1 MSRPIV
7 LDASVA
13 IPLVHHEDESD
24 RWRRAVA
31 GWFRANRRVIV
42 PDHFWLE
49 VSNSLIRRHRYS
61 GTEML
66 EAVHALDD
74 VIAETVTLGR
84 PTLVLAL
91 DRAERF
97 GLSTYDAAYLALA
110 ETLDAELA
118 TIDRA
123 LGEAAGSRL
132 VSLDRQPRRLSEAVV
147 PYGSP
152 LNATWP
158 DYAGAASYLSALR
171 AELRRSGARAS
182 ARAGVSAGPRGSTA
196 PP

>member
-13 IPLVHHEDESD
+13 VPLVHREDESD
-24 RWRRAVA
+24 RWRRAA
-31 GWFRANRRVIV
+31 ASWFRANRRVIV

-66 EAVHALDD
+66 EALHVLDD
-74 VIAETVTLGR
+74 VVAETVTLGR

-110 ETLDAELA
+110 ETLDAQLA

-123 LGEAAGSRL
+123 LGQAAGPRL
-132 VSLDRQPRRLSEAVV
+132 VSGVETTHRLSEDRVG
-147 PYGSP
+147 YGTP
-152 LNATWP
+152 ARVTWP
-158 DYAGAASYLSALR
+158 DYAGAGAYLSSLR
-171 AELRRSGARAS
+171 AEVRRSQANRIAEPSGS
-182 ARAGVSAGPRGSTA
+182 SGPS
-196 PP
+196 

>member
-13 IPLVHHEDESD
+13 VPLVHHEDESD
-24 RWRRAVA
+24 RWRRAA
-31 GWFRANRRVIV
+31 ASWFRANRRVIV

-66 EAVHALDD
+66 EAMHALDD
-74 VIAETVTLGR
+74 VVTETVTLGR
-84 PTLVLAL
+84 PTLLLAL

-123 LGEAAGSRL
+123 LGQAAGPRL
-132 VSLDRQPRRLSEAVV
+132 VSGVKTTHRLSERRVG
-147 PYGSP
+147 YGP
-152 LNATWP
+152 PTRVTWP
-158 DYAGAASYLSALR
+158 DYAGAAAYLSSLRAALR
-171 AELRRSGARAS
+171 RAE
-182 ARAGVSAGPRGSTA
+182 AGRIEA
-196 PP
+196 

>member
-1 MSRPIV
+1 MRGPIV

-13 IPLVHHEDESD
+13 VPLVHHEDESD

-31 GWFRANRRVIV
+31 SWFRANRRVIV

-66 EAVHALDD
+66 EAMHVLDD
-74 VIAETVTLGR
+74 VVAETVTLGR
-84 PTLVLAL
+84 PTLMLAL

-118 TIDRA
+118 TMDRA
-123 LGEAAGSRL
+123 LGQAAGPRL
-132 VSLDRQPRRLSEAVV
+132 VSGVRTTHQLSEDRVG
-147 PYGSP
+147 YGTP
-152 LNATWP
+152 ARVTWP
-158 DYAGAASYLSALR
+158 DYAGAASYLSSLR
-171 AELRRSGARAS
+171 AGLQRSGTKGIAEAPGGAS
-182 ARAGVSAGPRGSTA
+182 PS
-196 PP
+196 

>member
-13 IPLVHHEDESD
+13 VSLVHREDESD
-24 RWRRAVA
+24 RWRQAVA
-31 GWFRANRRVIV
+31 GWFRASRWVVV

-61 GTEML
+61 GAEML
-66 EAVHALDD
+66 EAIHVLDD
-74 VIAETVTLGR
+74 VVAETVTLGR

-110 ETLDAELA
+110 ETLDADLA

-123 LGEAAGSRL
+123 LARAAGSRL
-132 VSLDRQPRRLSEAVV
+132 VSVERSPRRLSEAAA

-152 LNATWP
+152 GNATWP
-158 DYAGAASYLSALR
+158 DYAGAAAYLSSLR
-171 AELRRSGARAS
+171 ARLHRSGAKGIAEAPGSAS
-182 ARAGVSAGPRGSTA
+182 SS
-196 PP
+196 